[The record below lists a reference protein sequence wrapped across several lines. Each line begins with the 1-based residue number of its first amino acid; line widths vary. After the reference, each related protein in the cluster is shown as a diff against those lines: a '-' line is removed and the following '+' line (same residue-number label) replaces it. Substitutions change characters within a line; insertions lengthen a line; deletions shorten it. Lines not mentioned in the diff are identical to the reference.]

1 MSKLTTKIQMQ
12 KDARELKISF
22 WVLRGQNQEYETL
35 LIIIKLF
42 VCHSSI
48 SLTIQ
53 RTKMNPPEKRLD
65 TIYSSYQ
72 YQKLIRDDKKSAY
85 KKSNKFKKDVEKYE

>member
-1 MSKLTTKIQMQ
+1 
-12 KDARELKISF
+12 
-22 WVLRGQNQEYETL
+22 
-35 LIIIKLF
+35 
-42 VCHSSI
+42 
-48 SLTIQ
+48 
-53 RTKMNPPEKRLD
+53 MNPPEKRLD